1 MIVRF
6 SLGSVPRVSAEHLA
20 ARRQQILD
28 AARRCF
34 VRDGFHATSM
44 QRVIAEAELSV
55 GAVYRYFP
63 AKSDLIAGIAEQMAA
78 SIAAQ
83 LQSLAEAPDRSL
95 TDVMEG
101 AIGVV
106 DANAGPDGVLPVA
119 VQVWAEAQ
127 RDPKLAALTRRV
139 YNQIVDVYIRLAERA
154 IARGELPAGADP
166 AAVGPALGALVVGYG
181 LLKLLTGTVELNRYR
196 AGVRAILDSPPTG
209 DRTLER

>member
-1 MIVRF
+1 
-6 SLGSVPRVSAEHLA
+6 VPRVSAEHLA

-44 QRVIAEAELSV
+44 QRVIAEAGLSV

>member
-1 MIVRF
+1 M
-6 SLGSVPRVSAEHLA
+6 PRVSAEHLA

-44 QRVIAEAELSV
+44 QQVITEAGLSV

-63 AKSDLIAGIAEQMAA
+63 SKGDLIAGIADQMAA

-83 LQSLAEAPDRSL
+83 LRSLAEAPDRSL

-106 DANAGPDGVLPVA
+106 DANARPDGVLPVA

-139 YNQIVDVYIRLAERA
+139 YNQIIDVYVRLAERA
-154 IARGELPAGADP
+154 VARGELPAGADP
-166 AAVGPALGALVVGYG
+166 AAVGPALGAIVVGYG
-181 LLKLLTGTVELNRYR
+181 LLKMLTGTVELHRYR